1 MVLACVLFV
10 IGLLMLYYG
19 AEWLVKGASSL
30 ARSLGLTPLVIGLT
44 VVAFGTSA
52 PELVVS
58 IISSFQEK
66 SMIAVGNVVGSN
78 ICNIAL
84 VLGLASLF
92 MPIKSNESVVK
103 RDIPIMLGISLYLML
118 ISLNSTIGRLEGAT
132 LLCGIIIYVC
142 LNYYYA
148 VKGTKQASSREKF
161 SKELAAE
168 DVEHIPSRAR
178 QIALIVAGILF
189 VVAGAQVLID
199 SAVKIMHTFGI
210 SEKFIGLTVVAL
222 GTSLPELLGGKKAYS
237 PAFYSTGIFIVSILI
252 GMGAGLIT
260 GCIGAGGGFIIAPA
274 LMSAGIKGILAVG
287 TDLFHIFAKA
297 IMGSVIH
304 RKLGNVSVPLAI
316 VFLIGAIIGATAG
329 GVLNRV
335 LYEINPVLSDAFI
348 TTVYSLMLGFLGT
361 YALIDFLKARKAPGT
376 ADEGAHGGKSEGADM
391 GGLPKK
397 LQAVK
402 IPPLVKFDFDLVP
415 GGRGIS
421 WVFLV
426 LSGALVGLAAGIMG
440 VGGGFLT
447 FPIFVYVL
455 GVSSMT
461 TVGTDIFQIVFTA
474 GYASISQYAI
484 YGFIFYTLAMGML
497 LGSLL
502 GIQVGALVTKVVPG
516 ITIRGFYA
524 MAVLAGFI
532 NRIFALPAKLNAMDV
547 IKIDPGTAS
556 VLESIGV
563 WAFFIVIGVF
573 SVWVIGTF
581 LTNIPKLK
589 GEEV

>member
-1 MVLACVLFV
+1 MNFFKHLGKFMMMGARAHAKWELNVSNTILGDRKRL
-10 IGLLMLYYG
+10 IILGLL
-19 AEWLVKGASSL
+19 
-30 ARSLGLTPLVIGLT
+30 TIPVI
-44 VVAFGTSA
+44 
-52 PELVVS
+52 
-58 IISSFQEK
+58 
-66 SMIAVGNVVGSN
+66 
-78 ICNIAL
+78 
-84 VLGLASLF
+84 
-92 MPIKSNESVVK
+92 
-103 RDIPIMLGISLYLML
+103 
-118 ISLNSTIGRLEGAT
+118 
-132 LLCGIIIYVC
+132 
-142 LNYYYA
+142 
-148 VKGTKQASSREKF
+148 
-161 SKELAAE
+161 
-168 DVEHIPSRAR
+168 
-178 QIALIVAGILF
+178 
-189 VVAGAQVLID
+189 
-199 SAVKIMHTFGI
+199 
-210 SEKFIGLTVVAL
+210 L
-222 GTSLPELLGGKKAYS
+222 GTIAFADQVGGALPELLGGKKAYS

-304 RKLGNVSVPLAI
+304 RKLGNVSVPLAL

-329 GVLNRV
+329 GVINRV

-348 TTVYSLMLGFLGT
+348 TTVYSLMLGFLGIYSLT
-361 YALIDFLKARKAPGT
+361 DFLRARKAPGAT
-376 ADEGAHGGKSEGADM
+376 DEGAHGGKSEGAEM

-397 LQAVK
+397 IQGLK
-402 IPPLVKFDFDLVP
+402 IPPMVKFDFDLVP
-415 GGRGIS
+415 GGRSIS

-426 LSGALVGLAAGIMG
+426 ASGSLVGLAAGIMG

-502 GIQVGALVTKVVPG
+502 GIQIGALVTKVVPG

-524 MAVLAGFI
+524 MAVLAGFV
-532 NRIFALPAKLNAMDV
+532 NRIFALPAKLGDMDV
-547 IKIDPGTAS
+547 IPISQGLGSA
-556 VLESIGV
+556 LETFGI
-563 WAFFIVIGVF
+563 WAFFIVIGAF

-581 LTNIPKLK
+581 LMNISKLK